1 MDLVSDFLGLNFI
14 QSQMPRFWDGIQ
26 LTLAIAAMSMIGAVL
41 WGLVLLGPRMSG
53 SPVVVAPIMT
63 YIEFVRNT
71 PLLLQI
77 YIAYFGLPLLGL
89 PLSAFLCGVI
99 AIASQHGAFLCEIY
113 RAGILAISR
122 RQWEAAAALGMTRR
136 KAMRQVILPQ
146 ALLKVVPPIGNQ
158 LVILIKDTSLVS
170 AIGIMELTLSG
181 KMIIERSGASFEVFL
196 FIAAVYLV
204 LTTIFGVAL
213 RLTENRL
220 RARQ

>member
-1 MDLVSDFLGLNFI
+1 MDVVAEFLGLNFI
-14 QSQMPRFWDGIQ
+14 QSQLPRFWDGFL
-26 LTLAIAAMSMIGAVL
+26 LTLAIAVTSMIGAVL
-41 WGLVLLGPRMSG
+41 WGLVLVGPRMSG
-53 SPVVVAPIMT
+53 AKLIVAPIMA
-63 YIEFVRNT
+63 YIELVRNT

-77 YIAYFGLPLLGL
+77 YLAYFGLPLIGL

-113 RAGILAISR
+113 RAGILAVSK
-122 RQWEAAAALGMTRR
+122 RQWEAAQALGMTRK

-146 ALLKVVPPIGNQ
+146 ACLKVIPPIGNQ

-170 AIGIMELTLSG
+170 AIGIIELTLSG

-196 FIAAVYLV
+196 FIAAVYLF
-204 LTTIFGVAL
+204 LTSTFGAAL
-213 RLTENRL
+213 RLAENRL